1 MMLDVQISEQADR
14 DLRDIFEYIAF
25 ELLAP
30 ENAAGQL
37 DRLEDA
43 ISKLDNMPEKF
54 RRYEREPWRS
64 RGLRVST
71 VDNYLVFYIPDMER
85 QIVTVIRVMYGR
97 RDVDKELKRHTHYKD

>member
-1 MMLDVQISEQADR
+1 MKEQADR

-25 ELLAP
+25 EPLAP

-54 RRYEREPWRS
+54 RRYEREP
-64 RGLRVST
+64 
-71 VDNYLVFYIPDMER
+71 
-85 QIVTVIRVMYGR
+85 
-97 RDVDKELKRHTHYKD
+97 

>member
-1 MMLDVQISEQADR
+1 MFEVQISAQADR
-14 DLRDIFEYIAF
+14 DLRSIFEYIAV

-30 ENAAGQL
+30 ENAVGQL

-64 RGLRVST
+64 RGLRVFP
-71 VDNYLVFYIPDMER
+71 VDNYLVFYIPDMESK
-85 QIVTVIRVMYGR
+85 IVTVIRVMYGG
-97 RDVDKELKRHTHYKD
+97 RDVEKELKCHTLYEA

>member
-1 MMLDVQISEQADR
+1 MMFDVQISEQADR

-54 RRYEREPWRS
+54 RRYEREQWRS
-64 RGLRVST
+64 RGLRVFT

-85 QIVTVIRVMYGR
+85 QIVTVIRVMYGG
-97 RDVDKELKRHTHYKD
+97 RDVDKELKRHTHYED